1 MTHWYFF
8 ISQLLWTSLP
18 SLRKPQLG
26 EGASHTPQAP
36 CVRLRF
42 LPLQHFGRRSMAA
55 WMCADMLMVL
65 LHQLFG
71 KRGVTATP
79 ASCFQGGVLC
89 VYPQA
94 TIKTSREPRFN
105 HRRRSPS
112 NRNTLL
118 QTRRLRYQKS
128 GPKQQRLITK
138 AAESQWP
145 DFDPCNYLLYQSCAS
160 SSRPRRFGGR

>member
-1 MTHWYFF
+1 MTHGFFFFFF
-8 ISQLLWTSLP
+8 ISQLLWTSLL

-26 EGASHTPQAP
+26 EGASHAP
-36 CVRLRF
+36 PALFARLRF
-42 LPLQHFGRRSMAA
+42 LLLPHFGRRSMSV

-71 KRGVTATP
+71 KQGVIATP

-112 NRNTLL
+112 NRNTLF
-118 QTRRLRYQKS
+118 QTLRVQYQNIKPKATPADNKSCGELVARL
-128 GPKQQRLITK
+128 
-138 AAESQWP
+138 
-145 DFDPCNYLLYQSCAS
+145 
-160 SSRPRRFGGR
+160 